1 MVFDT
6 GRPADHD
13 LISDVEISEELGFA
27 GREEDSSLI
36 VYLPLVKICFI
47 SLPKDGGN
55 QLRNSTNY
63 CSISF

>member
-1 MVFDT
+1 MLFDT

-13 LISDVEISEELGFA
+13 LISDIEISEELRFA
-27 GREEDSSLI
+27 GMEEDSSLV
-36 VYLPLVKICFI
+36 VYLPFVKICFK
-47 SLPKDGGN
+47 SLSKDGGN